1 MQLSTKSLTRGA
13 AGGGEGVRGPNG
25 GGNPDAGVGAITPS
39 IDGAL
44 WTSSAQRTVCY
55 SDRFSPWSGST
66 DRPSNH
72 AVGTL
77 SFDAVSA
84 TGGSTSTLHITNGQK
99 DV

>member
-44 WTSSAQRTVCY
+44 R
-55 SDRFSPWSGST
+55 
-66 DRPSNH
+66 
-72 AVGTL
+72 
-77 SFDAVSA
+77 
-84 TGGSTSTLHITNGQK
+84 TSTLHITTGLK